1 MVVVSER
8 KGGKNSKMNRTAIAL
23 ILIGVVAIMFIGL
36 YFVIKAGLNEQRNQ
50 SASDAKVNLTVR
62 MAGDGYL
69 GYFFINSPEMKRQSV
84 NRGLAVNFTNDGGA
98 YADRLE
104 KFANGQYDGIVL
116 PVNSYLEHGLKYKYP
131 GVIVASIA
139 ESKGAD
145 AIVGFADKLPTGK
158 IGDLNN
164 SALKIVYTGQSPSSF
179 LLDLTIVDFD
189 LFNLSSSNTWRKE
202 VGGSNEVLKL
212 AKQKDGDVFVMWE
225 PDVSK
230 ALKEVPGLKEV
241 WGSNGFRGYI
251 VDVFVFR
258 RDFVSSHKDE
268 LVKFFEAYFST
279 MRAYAN
285 DRGRLIEDM
294 KIATRL
300 KDDEIESMLKEIDWY
315 DLQENAAEQFGIAD
329 GEVSKSKDGVVNT
342 IIACTNIL
350 LKTGKLTKDPL
361 SDPYSIINS
370 QIIKQVQDRLPAT
383 VGKTKEKHAFGELPA
398 DDWKSLKEVGA
409 MRVEPISFQSSSATL
424 NSQGVAEVDKIR
436 DLLGNNYP
444 DNRVIVRGHTGTG
457 SDESESIK
465 LSQARAQ
472 AVVDRLVSD
481 GLEKARLRAE
491 GIGSSQPPA
500 KRPGEN
506 QRAYMYRIPRVEFV
520 LLLDNSL

>member
-1 MVVVSER
+1 METS
-8 KGGKNSKMNRTAIAL
+8 GGKDSRMNRTVIAIVL
-23 ILIGVVAIMFIGL
+23 ISLVAAMCVGIYFLI
-36 YFVIKAGLNEQRNQ
+36 KSGLNEKRDQ
-50 SASDAKVNLTVR
+50 SVSDARVNLTVR

-69 GYFFINSPEMKRQSV
+69 GYFFINSPEMKRQAV

-104 KFANGQYDGIVL
+104 KFAAGQYDGIVL

-131 GVIVASIA
+131 GVIVAAIA

-145 AIVGFADKLPTGK
+145 AIVGFADKLPNGK
-158 IGDLNN
+158 ISDLNN
-164 SALKIVYTGQSPSSF
+164 SNLKIVYTGQSPSSF

-189 LFNLSSSNTWRKE
+189 LFNLSSTNTWRKE
-202 VGGSNEVLKL
+202 VGGSSDVLKE
-212 AKQKDGDVFVMWE
+212 AKAKAGDVFVMWE
-225 PDVSK
+225 PDVSR

-258 RDFVSSHKDE
+258 RDFVSAHKDD
-268 LVKFFEAYFST
+268 LVKFFEAYFSS

-285 DRGRLIEDM
+285 DRSRLIEDM
-294 KIATRL
+294 KIATNL

-315 DLQENAAEQFGIAD
+315 DLQENAVEEFGIAS
-329 GEVSKSKDGVVNT
+329 GESSKSKDGVVNT

-370 QIIKQVQDRLPAT
+370 QIIKQVQEGLPAT
-383 VGKTKEKHAFGELPA
+383 VGKTKEKHTFAELSS

-424 NSQGVAEVDKIR
+424 NDQGVIEVDKIR
-436 DLLGNNYP
+436 DLLRNNYP
-444 DNRVIVRGHTGTG
+444 DNRIVVRGHTGAG
-457 SDESESIK
+457 SDESESVK

-472 AVVDRLVSD
+472 AVVDRLVAA
-481 GLEKARLRAE
+481 GLEKTRLRAE
-491 GIGSSQPPA
+491 GVGSSQPPA

-506 QRAYMYRIPRVEFV
+506 QRAYMYRMPRVEFV
-520 LLLDNSL
+520 LLVDNSL